1 MARGLTYEEWE
12 VGAVY
17 ETQGRTITE
26 ADVVSFAGLSGDYN
40 PIHTDAEAAKA
51 TPFGERIVHGMLTVA
66 ISTGMANQTGLMEG
80 TTVALLEQN
89 IKYKSP
95 VRFGDTVH
103 LRMEV
108 TGKRETSKPDRGI
121 IILAAQML
129 NQRDEVVVEMI
140 WTQLMVRQGA

>member
-12 VGAVY
+12 LGAVY

-66 ISTGMANQTGLMEG
+66 ISTGLANQTGLMEG

-103 LRMEV
+103 LHMEV
-108 TGKRETSKPDRGI
+108 TGKRETSKADRGI
-121 IILAAQML
+121 VILAAQML